1 MQGTASEDGD
11 GRAGNDWASLEA
23 CRCSGS
29 VWYFAYLCPGG
40 REAGRGYGV
49 YDAGNWYFK
58 YVGNDVPQM
67 MNHIVSWI
75 NLVKNYIIH
84 TIGNMRMVS
93 AIRMVEMQGSFNY
106 RIRPPSSQSQP
117 ATVWTSRWPEGRVL
131 WCFQYRRSMEPSCG
145 QWWYSWYYWGGWFSS
160 AFQSNPLYPAL
171 DILS

>member
-23 CRCSGS
+23 CRCSES

-67 MNHIVSWI
+67 MKHIVSWI

-84 TIGNMRMVS
+84 TIGNMRLVS
-93 AIRMVEMQGSFNY
+93 AIRMVEMQGFFNY
-106 RIRPPSSQSQP
+106 RIRPPYVLTVTTCHGMNFPLAWRARFVVFSIPSQHGTFMRTMVIS
-117 ATVWTSRWPEGRVL
+117 L
-131 WCFQYRRSMEPSCG
+131 ILLRRMIIVS
-145 QWWYSWYYWGGWFSS
+145 FSE
-160 AFQSNPLYPAL
+160 
-171 DILS
+171 